1 MPLPLIWLLFLFL
14 VMAVNSG
21 SLKWSSS
28 SSTQSPGVIEDS
40 DFCPLEQMSR
50 REQTMRR
57 STFRVQDYSWEDH
70 GYSLSNRLYT
80 EIGTLFDEKLNVAKK
95 LTYHRLDILNCLII
109 FLGL

>member
-1 MPLPLIWLLFLFL
+1 
-14 VMAVNSG
+14 MAANSD

-28 SSTQSPGVIEDS
+28 SSSGQSPGVIEDS
-40 DFCPLEQMSR
+40 DFCPLEQLSR

-80 EIGTLFDEKLNVAKK
+80 EIGTLFDEKLNVAQN
-95 LTYHRLDILNCLII
+95 LTYHRLGKFFSFLEII
-109 FLGL
+109 